1 MTNTTETNT
10 KGLITVFGY
19 GPTGEATVE
28 RLLARGQAVRVAQRK
43 RPANLPA
50 GASFITCD
58 ALNAD
63 DVKRAVSGAEQAVIT
78 VGFEYR
84 GDFWKVVWPKA
95 MRNFIAAA
103 EIENIRMVMID
114 SLYMYGPQ
122 REPLH
127 EDMPLTSYGK
137 KPAVRAEVTRIWQK
151 AAREGRIRFAALCAP
166 DFYGAGVGR
175 SHIGDTGLAAI
186 ARGKAATMLM
196 NPDQPHAF
204 AYMPDIARAVLS
216 LLDAGDDAFNQV
228 WHVPCAPT
236 RTARELM
243 QIGADA
249 VGQKLKVMT
258 IPGPVLSMLGLVVPF
273 MREYAEM
280 SFTWNR
286 PYHVDATKFSRRF
299 WSDATPFEVGIP
311 AAIRSFPA
319 AETTLKSK
327 HTSRGQTPATTATS

>member
-1 MTNTTETNT
+1 MTTNSGTAT

-50 GASFITCD
+50 GVAFINCD
-58 ALNAD
+58 ALNVD
-63 DVKRAVSGAEQAVIT
+63 DVKRAVAGAEQAVIT
-78 VGFEYR
+78 VGFEYA
-84 GDFWKVVWPKA
+84 GDVWKMVWPKA

-103 EIENIRMVMID
+103 EIENIRMVMVD
-114 SLYMYGPQ
+114 NLYMYGPQ
-122 REPLH
+122 DGPLH

-151 AAREGRIRFAALCAP
+151 AARERRVRLAALGAP
-166 DFYGAGVGR
+166 DFYGPGVGR
-175 SHIGDTGLAAI
+175 SHIGDSGLGLI
-186 ARGKAATMLM
+186 AKGKTATMIM
-196 NPDQPHAF
+196 DVDQPHAF
-204 AYMPDIARAVLS
+204 AYVPDIARAVVS
-216 LLDAGDDAFNQV
+216 LLDASDDAFNQI

-236 RTARELM
+236 RTPRELLQM
-243 QIGADA
+243 GADA
-249 VGQKLKVMT
+249 AGQKLKVMAMPT
-258 IPGPVLSMLGLVVPF
+258 MMLRAIGLFSPF
-273 MREYAEM
+273 LRECIEMR
-280 SFTWNR
+280 FTWNR

-319 AETTLKSK
+319 AEAKPAKATK
-327 HTSRGQTPATTATS
+327 SRGQAPAATAS